1 MQKLDKQSLFDRRK
15 VLTKALIN
23 AAELTGLKKSTV
35 GEVVGLSA
43 PTITRMY
50 GGAYLLKS
58 SGKEWDAA
66 RLFIRLYR
74 GLDAITA
81 GDEHSLKSWMRSD
94 NLDLRAKPIDLIK
107 ELSGLVHTVDY
118 VDAYRAK
125 V

>member
-1 MQKLDKQSLFDRRK
+1 MGQSDKSELVDRRK

-23 AAELTGLKKSTV
+23 AAELTGLKQSTI
-35 GEVVGLSA
+35 GKIVGLSA
-43 PTITRMY
+43 PTMTRMY
-50 GGAYLLKS
+50 GGTYLLKS

-81 GDEHSLKSWMRSD
+81 GDERSLKSWMRSD